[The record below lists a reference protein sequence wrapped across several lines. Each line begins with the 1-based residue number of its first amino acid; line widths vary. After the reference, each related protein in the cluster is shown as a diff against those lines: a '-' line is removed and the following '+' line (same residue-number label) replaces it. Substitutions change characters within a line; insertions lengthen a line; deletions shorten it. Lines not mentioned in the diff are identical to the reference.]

1 MFAATEIREVTDSDF
16 SHILQSDQPTLVDF
30 QAPWCG
36 PCRQMSPLLEEM
48 AEVRNDLQFATVDV
62 DQNLDLAIK
71 YQITSI
77 PTLMMFKNG
86 TVVERLSGA
95 MPPRALNALV
105 ERNL

>member
-1 MFAATEIREVTDSDF
+1 MTLETAIFEVTDSSFNDVL
-16 SHILQSDQPTLVDF
+16 HADRPVLVDF

-36 PCRQMSPLLEEM
+36 PCRQMSPLLEHM
-48 AEVRNDLQFATVDV
+48 AERRDDIMVASVDV
-62 DQNLDLAIK
+62 DQNQDLAVK

-86 TVVERLSGA
+86 SVVERLSGA
-95 MPPRALNALV
+95 MPVTALNALV

>member
-1 MFAATEIREVTDSDF
+1 MTLETTIFEVTDTSFNDV
-16 SHILQSDQPTLVDF
+16 LQADRPVLVDF

-36 PCRQMSPLLEEM
+36 PCRQMSPLLENM
-48 AEVRNDLQFATVDV
+48 AERRDDIMVASVDV
-62 DQNLDLAIK
+62 DQNQDLAVK

-86 TVVERLSGA
+86 SVVERLSGA
-95 MPPRALNALV
+95 MPVTALNALV